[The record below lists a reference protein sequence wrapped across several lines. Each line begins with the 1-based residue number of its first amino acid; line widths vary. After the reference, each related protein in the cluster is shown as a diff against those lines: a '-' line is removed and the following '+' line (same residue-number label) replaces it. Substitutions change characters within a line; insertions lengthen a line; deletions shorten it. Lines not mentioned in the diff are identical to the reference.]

1 VARPASVSG
10 SAWRPTYG
18 WWPDPA
24 DYDVNVVLT
33 PYHWAKDE
41 STEFWFALR
50 GWAGGDEPVWEHEV
64 GFVRYGD
71 QVSVRLSD
79 LDVPPPPERHGGLL
93 EIDGVRLDKE
103 PGRDAKFIGM
113 WIDAHGTDG
122 GGYIIPTVPIV
133 GATKKVARDDVQVAP
148 GVLVG
153 DGVDTELLLLNPI
166 DREIDV
172 RLVVA
177 SPDGLTD
184 ESKPFKVAGRSACHG
199 TLSQRV
205 IRSRRLLEASDGLG
219 SLAIY
224 TSHRLLPFFG
234 FRQGDGPLLAL
245 DHTAPI
251 FG

>member
-1 VARPASVSG
+1 MARPASLSA

-18 WWPDPA
+18 WWPDPSQ
-24 DYDVNVVLT
+24 YDVNVLLT
-33 PYHWAKDE
+33 PFHWAKDE
-41 STEFWFALR
+41 DAEFWFALR

-64 GFVRYGD
+64 GLVHYGD

-79 LDVPPPPERHGGLL
+79 LDVPPPPAQHGGLL

-103 PGRDAKFIGM
+103 PGSDTKFIGM
-113 WIDAHGTDG
+113 WIDAQGPHG

-153 DGVDTELLLLNPI
+153 PEVDTEVLLLNPI
-166 DREIDV
+166 EREIDV
-172 RLVVA
+172 RFVVA

-184 ESKPFKVAGRSACHG
+184 ESRSFTVAGRSAWHG

-205 IRSRRLLEASDGLG
+205 IRARRLLEASDGVG

-234 FRQGDGPLLAL
+234 FRTNGGPLLAL